1 MSVSRRK
8 ATGTQSRRYREGGL
22 SNRGS
27 MREPDGSRL
36 TLGHLVQEPVWIRC
50 LRQHEGHKRRSSY
63 GKKEDASLVGLRP
76 SRKKCPLVCD
86 WVGLKAGAFL
96 ELEPLLGSLWPV
108 SGT

>member
-1 MSVSRRK
+1 MGRRRMQVWSAVS
-8 ATGTQSRRYREGGL
+8 SW
-22 SNRGS
+22 GS
-27 MREPDGSRL
+27 L
-36 TLGHLVQEPVWIRC
+36 C
-50 LRQHEGHKRRSSY
+50 
-63 GKKEDASLVGLRP
+63 P